1 MSAETKPRK
10 PFRLVGPNMNRIL
23 TALDVEGL
31 MRGQVSHATADQ
43 LLKAGWKR
51 YSGPALE
58 NDGWYVL
65 GTDDRL
71 TPKQTRCD

>member
-1 MSAETKPRK
+1 MTIERK
-10 PFRLVGPNMNRIL
+10 PFRMVGPNMNRIVNVL
-23 TALDVEGL
+23 DTEALL
-31 MRGQVSHATADQ
+31 RGQVSHKTADL
-43 LLKAGWKR
+43 LLKAGWRR

-71 TPKQTRCD
+71 TPRQTRCD